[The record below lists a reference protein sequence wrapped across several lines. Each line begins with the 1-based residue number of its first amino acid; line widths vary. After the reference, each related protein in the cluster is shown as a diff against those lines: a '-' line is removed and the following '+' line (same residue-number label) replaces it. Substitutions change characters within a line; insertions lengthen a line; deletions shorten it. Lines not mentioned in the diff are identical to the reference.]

1 MTAYSELST
10 LLSPLLAEFKPQSVL
25 IVGETA
31 YDCYQNQQDTRLQLL
46 KTPFKLESLANLEP
60 IDLAIISEITDTL
73 DKSQARQWLGL
84 IRNCYAK
91 HIIVIS
97 ESHTSSQQ
105 GWQLADYLAM
115 GMKHIGTSEHYQ
127 VFSYAIENYQP
138 KREWLNSQ
146 FWANPENFDKYRW

>member
-1 MTAYSELST
+1 M
-10 LLSPLLAEFKPQSVL
+10 
-25 IVGETA
+25 GNTA
-31 YDCYQNQQDTRLQLL
+31 YDCYQHQQDTRLQVL
-46 KTPFKLESLANLEP
+46 KTPFKLESLQNIAE

-73 DKSQARQWLGL
+73 DKSHAMQWLGL
-84 IRNCYAK
+84 IRNYYAK
-91 HIIVIS
+91 HIIVIA
-97 ESHTSSQQ
+97 EKDPASQQ

-115 GMKHIGTSEHYQ
+115 GMKQVGSSEQHH